1 MKQTSLKIGLFIV
14 CCLIL
19 FSCSSKK
26 EEQAE
31 ESVSTVLPDEIT
43 EVRAMRLELT
53 DFNHDLIANGVV
65 SSHDKADLRFQSS
78 ELIAAIYVKNGD
90 HVNKG
95 QRIAELDSF
104 VLKNTMAQA
113 RFGLEQARLSLQDV
127 LIGQGYSLADSAKAP
142 ESVMRLARIKSGYDQ
157 SINQYAMAEYNYK
170 NSVLYAPFSG
180 VVANLF
186 DKVHNKPGGAEPFC
200 TILDNSRMETDF
212 KILESELPFVRVG
225 DNVQVSP
232 FSVNDYVGEGR
243 LVEINPVIDKN
254 GMVRVKASISNPQ
267 NKLYEGMN
275 VKVRLQR
282 SLGKQLVI
290 PKEALVLRTN
300 KKVVFTLKDEHAQ
313 WVYVQTGLENSTS
326 YVVTDGLAAG
336 DSVIYEGNINLAH
349 ETPVKLRI
357 EN

>member
-1 MKQTSLKIGLFIV
+1 MQTSVKIASFILG
-14 CCLIL
+14 CLAL
-19 FSCSSKK
+19 FSCSSGK
-26 EEQAE
+26 EEQPE
-31 ESVSTVLPDEIT
+31 DSVSTVLPDEIT

-53 DFNHDLIANGVV
+53 DFNHELIANGVV
-65 SSHDKADLRFQSS
+65 SSHGKADLRFQSS

-104 VLKNTMAQA
+104 LLKNTMTQA
-113 RFGLEQARLSLQDV
+113 RIGLEQSRLSLQDA
-127 LIGQGYSLADSAKAP
+127 LIGQGYTLSDSAKIP
-142 ESVMRLARIKSGYDQ
+142 ESVMQLARIKSSYDQ
-157 SINQYAMAEYNYK
+157 SINQYALTEYNYK
-170 NSVLYAPFSG
+170 NAVLYAPFSG

-186 DKVHNKPGGAEPFC
+186 DKVHNKPGGSGEPFC

-212 KILESELPFVRVG
+212 KILESELPFIRVG

-232 FSVNDYVGEGR
+232 FSVNDYIGEGQ
-243 LVEINPVIDKN
+243 LVEINPVVDKN

-313 WVYVQTGLENSTS
+313 WVYVQTGLENSSS
-326 YVVTDGLAAG
+326 YVVTEGLAVG
-336 DSVIYEGNINLAH
+336 DSVIYAGNINLAH
-349 ETPVKLRI
+349 ETPVKLTI
-357 EN
+357 DK